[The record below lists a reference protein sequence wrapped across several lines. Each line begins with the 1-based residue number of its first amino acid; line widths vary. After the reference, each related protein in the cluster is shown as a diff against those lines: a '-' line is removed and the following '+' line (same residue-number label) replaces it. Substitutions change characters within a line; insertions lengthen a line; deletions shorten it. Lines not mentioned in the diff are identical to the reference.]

1 MTEITRISIIQAA
14 ALLAGH
20 QKQGEDH
27 QVLEAMDDP
36 RPGESPRIQHALA
49 PHETGESGHD
59 DARRSR
65 GVAEPVAETKE
76 GRGHP
81 ERLRGAQ
88 HRHEPAEENGAEP
101 ILLLGCIEN
110 GERECQGQSLD
121 GTLKHV
127 NVRPDGGH
135 ELSHERACK
144 EEREEWPEPRP
155 RTRWETE
162 GHWERCA
169 QIASR
174 EEQVATRK
182 VAANKA
188 KREQQAR
195 DELEDRVR
203 EDELPG

>member
-1 MTEITRISIIQAA
+1 MTEFTRISIFQAA
-14 ALLAGH
+14 RLSAGH

-36 RPGESPRIQHALA
+36 RPAESPRVQHALA
-49 PHETGESGHD
+49 PHEAGEPGHD

-88 HRHEPAEENGAEP
+88 HWHEPAEENGAEP

-110 GERECQGQSLD
+110 GERKSQWQSLD

-127 NVRPDGGH
+127 NVRPDGGL

-144 EEREEWPEPRP
+144 EEREEWPAPRP
-155 RTRWETE
+155 LTRWETE
-162 GHWERCA
+162 A
-169 QIASR
+169 QRA
-174 EEQVATRK
+174 
-182 VAANKA
+182 
-188 KREQQAR
+188 
-195 DELEDRVR
+195 L
-203 EDELPG
+203 L